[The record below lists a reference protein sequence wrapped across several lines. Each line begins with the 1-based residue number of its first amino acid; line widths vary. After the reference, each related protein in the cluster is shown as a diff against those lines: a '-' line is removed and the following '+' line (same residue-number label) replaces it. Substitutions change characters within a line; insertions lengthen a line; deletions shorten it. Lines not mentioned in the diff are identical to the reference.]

1 MSDNMSESYP
11 GLTASETYRRL
22 NSAIASGAVNLNHP
36 LPGQASSWPG
46 GALAN
51 SAGRDNTTVSVTISK
66 IVNGWLINVQGNIY
80 AVTEAKAIP
89 ETVMAA
95 LVAHRITG

>member
-1 MSDNMSESYP
+1 MSDNPSENSL
-11 GLTASETYRRL
+11 GVTASEMHRRL
-22 NSAIASGAVNLNHP
+22 NSAIALGAANYP
-36 LPGQASSWPG
+36 LPPQASTWPG

-51 SAGRDNTTVSVTISK
+51 SSGRDNTTVNMTISK

-89 ETVMAA
+89 ETIMAA